1 MKGALRGVVTSG
13 TARSAN
19 VPGMEVAGK
28 TGSTEHGRGK
38 TTHAWFVG
46 FAPANNPRIAVCV
59 LLEGAGHG
67 GDVAAPV
74 AAEVIKKYL
83 SMGKGAKSPKPGAA
97 VPGPKS

>member
-1 MKGALRGVVTSG
+1 
-13 TARSAN
+13 
-19 VPGMEVAGK
+19 MEVAGK

-46 FAPANNPRIAVCV
+46 FAPVENPKIAVCV

-67 GDVAAPV
+67 GEVAAPV

-83 SMGKGAKSPKPGAA
+83 ASQKGTNGPKPSAA